1 MRRRVWV
8 IAAVVAGLGTSMAV
22 MAVAPSAAAR
32 EVHLTAAGD
41 YGAGPETDLVLNEIA
56 RRDPDAHLA
65 VGDLAYGYSATPYH
79 WCD

>member
-1 MRRRVWV
+1 
-8 IAAVVAGLGTSMAV
+8 MAV